1 LRLSTVLKVLA
12 VLVPIILFF
21 LSLAEKSLEYEI
33 ISRSELIGEEFPVKD
48 LELKIKGESVNTVIL
63 HKLRIRNSGSEP
75 IKKDDF
81 ERPIS
86 INVPDDTKI
95 YLARLNKKLPEN
107 LTPKYELNNNKLL
120 IEPMLLDSNDEFEI
134 ELFTSSNAYPI
145 IDARVVGISK
155 IKKKFVGLEQSTER
169 SMMFVLGCL
178 LMILYSKFAAA
189 ALSNILYSYSSN
201 LLIRLG
207 YGISSLVC
215 AISSIFF
222 VTRVKVI
229 ASNPILFFSLI
240 IITVLLGVFW
250 TWKEEKY
257 NKKMQ
262 PIGGAPADS

>member
-1 LRLSTVLKVLA
+1 MFQENPKLKLSTVLKVLA
-12 VLVPIILFF
+12 VLVPIVLFL
-21 LSLAEKSLEYEI
+21 LSLTEKSLEYEI

-48 LELKIKGESVNTVIL
+48 LELKIKGESINKVML
-63 HKLRIRNSGSEP
+63 HKFRIRNSGSEP

-120 IEPMLLDSNDEFEI
+120 IEPMLLNSNDEFEI
-134 ELFTSSNAYPI
+134 ELFTSSNEYPT

-155 IKKKFVGLEQSTER
+155 IRKKFAGLEPSVVR
-169 SMMFVLGCL
+169 SIMLVLSFF
-178 LMILYSKFAAA
+178 LMTIYSKFAYLAI
-189 ALSNILYSYSSN
+189 SKGVYSSN

-215 AISSIFF
+215 GISSTIFLKIL
-222 VTRVKVI
+222 VDI
-229 ASNPILFFSLI
+229 ANNQILFFSLSLI
-240 IITVLLGVFW
+240 PVLLGLLWAF
-250 TWKEEKY
+250 KEEKY
-257 NKKMQ
+257 NKNN
-262 PIGGAPADS
+262 AADH